1 MYMKLSCEMLSELS
15 KAYGD
20 AFYLLD
26 AFKFR
31 SNYLELLSAFQA
43 YYPSTHIA
51 YSYKT
56 NYVPQLCA
64 IVQEEGGYAEVVSEM
79 EYALAKRLGVEDK
92 RIYYNGPY
100 KKTDVLTDVLL
111 RGTHVNIDS
120 LEEVVRVVRIAQK
133 YADQEIKVGIR
144 CNFDIGNGTISRFG
158 IDAEGDALDQAV
170 ALLKKQ
176 KNLKISGLHC
186 HFPDRALRSYE
197 ERIEKILALIRRK
210 IDWKL
215 DYISIGGGYFGNIP
229 KEFSTQFHTPIP
241 LFKDYGQ
248 TVGERM
254 WHAYKNCSEADR
266 PTLIIEPGS
275 ALVADAMAYVA
286 RVVSLKKIRGRDI
299 AVLTGSLY
307 NINPNAKGVN
317 RPIEIIRASDGHEG
331 RQVGSWDLTG
341 YTCIEDDVM
350 YHGLKEELQVGDY
363 VVFKNI
369 GSYSVVFKPPFI
381 LPNVPIIGLEG
392 GSWQIVKRAE
402 TAEDIF
408 GTFCL

>member
-1 MYMKLSCEMLSELS
+1 MKLSCEMLSGLS

-31 SNYLELLSAFQA
+31 SNYRELLSAFQA
-43 YYPSTHIA
+43 YYSDTHIA

-56 NYVPQLCA
+56 NYIPRLCA

-79 EYALAKRLGVEDK
+79 EYTLAKRLGVEDNS
-92 RIYYNGPY
+92 IYYNGPY
-100 KKTDVLTDVLL
+100 KKTDVLSDVLL
-111 RGTHVNIDS
+111 RGAHVNIDS
-120 LEEVVRVVRIAQK
+120 IEEAARIAEIAQE
-133 YADQEIKVGIR
+133 YTDREIKIGIR
-144 CNFDIGNGTISRFG
+144 CNFDIGNGRISRFG
-158 IDAEGDALDQAV
+158 IDAEGDALDQAA

-186 HFPDRALRSYE
+186 HFPDRDLGSYKR
-197 ERIEKILALIRRK
+197 RIEKMLGLIQRK

-215 DYISIGGGYFGNIP
+215 DYISIGGGYFGSIP
-229 KEFSTQFHTPIP
+229 KEFSSQFHTPIP
-241 LFKDYGQ
+241 SFEDYGK
-248 TVGERM
+248 TVGEKLRQ
-254 WHAYKNCSEADR
+254 AYKDCPEEDR

-286 RVVSLKKIRGRDI
+286 RIVSLKKIRGRDI
-299 AVLTGSLY
+299 AVLTGSSY

-317 RPIEIIRASDGHEG
+317 RPIEIVHASDGNG
-331 RQVGSWDLTG
+331 DRQTGNWDLTG

-350 YHGLKEELQVGDY
+350 YRGLKEELQAGDY
-363 VVFKNI
+363 IVFKNI

-381 LPNVPIIGLEG
+381 LPNVPIIGLEDG
-392 GSWQIVKRAE
+392 GWQAVKRAE
-402 TAEDIF
+402 TPEDIF
-408 GTFCL
+408 CTFCF